1 MNEATTSGFAT
12 LNDEAGKIIEFC
24 SSFATPG
31 TADRK
36 IVVLRVNVFTLN
48 VRKQTPQKSAIDSI
62 EQQQAPPGGDRWSL
76 VSGDRW
82 SLVSGHRGSRG
93 TIEIPGEI
101 KLNAPES
108 SDSLRSRKER
118 KPLYCNVKL
127 SSTGQPDRILGKD
140 SSENIQWLIDKFCS
154 DVQETVHLGII
165 LTSFESKVS
174 CFRDGLLKKKSGK
187 CNKYLKAQKASP
199 RCGALQT

>member
-1 MNEATTSGFAT
+1 MSRKLGFVWLTSSSSSVLGWEQDTSVEA
-12 LNDEAGKIIEFC
+12 DC
-24 SSFATPG
+24 SRTFIT
-31 TADRK
+31 
-36 IVVLRVNVFTLN
+36 VVFW
-48 VRKQTPQKSAIDSI
+48 
-62 EQQQAPPGGDRWSL
+62 G
-76 VSGDRW
+76 
-82 SLVSGHRGSRG
+82 GSRTPPLKLIVAELSLLG

-127 SSTGQPDRILGKD
+127 SSIGQPDRILGKD

>member
-1 MNEATTSGFAT
+1 MRGATICNLWGAKRS
-12 LNDEAGKIIEFC
+12 EFYIHLL
-24 SSFATPG
+24 T
-31 TADRK
+31 R
-36 IVVLRVNVFTLN
+36 
-48 VRKQTPQKSAIDSI
+48 
-62 EQQQAPPGGDRWSL
+62 
-76 VSGDRW
+76 
-82 SLVSGHRGSRG
+82 
-93 TIEIPGEI
+93 
-101 KLNAPES
+101 
-108 SDSLRSRKER
+108 SDSLRSTKQR

-127 SSTGQPDRILGKD
+127 SSIGQPDRILGKD

-199 RCGALQT
+199 RCGALQTWSSYQRGDSLCLVHRLGYPGRDRMILTAE